1 MQSTTKQKRGLNVS
15 TIINGNDEIT
25 IEKTDSYI
33 WISIYSYEEEDLQEL
48 LISHETAKLIG
59 HALIIEGEN
68 ESTQNND

>member
-1 MQSTTKQKRGLNVS
+1 MS

-59 HALIIEGEN
+59 HALIIEE
-68 ESTQNND
+68 D